1 MGRGRRSL
9 ALALLGT
16 AALSACAIQ
25 RPLNTASSDF
35 SLIGQ
40 RAPDFS
46 GTDTDGKPIAL
57 RDYGGR
63 PIVINVWA
71 SWCGPCRAEEPG
83 LVRAAHDYM
92 PKGIQFLGIDVR
104 DNIDQA
110 RIYETEFKVPFRS
123 IFDQASHLG
132 YAYRVDAPP
141 ATIFVDRRGTIV
153 YVCVGQLNEPD
164 LRGLIKKFLL
174 PTGTS

>member
-1 MGRGRRSL
+1 MKRTL
-9 ALALLGT
+9 TLALLAT
-16 AALSACAIQ
+16 LTLTACAIQ

-40 RAPDFS
+40 KAPDFA
-46 GTDTDGKPIAL
+46 GTDTEGKPIAL
-57 RDYGGR
+57 RDYRGR

-83 LVRAAHDYM
+83 LVRAAHDFT
-92 PKGIQFLGIDVR
+92 PRGIQFLGIDVR

-110 RIYETEFKVPFRS
+110 RIYEAEFKVPFRS
-123 IFDQASHLG
+123 IFDQASQLG

-141 ATIFVDRRGTIV
+141 ATIFVDGRGTIV
-153 YVCVGQLNEPD
+153 YVWVGQLNEPD
-164 LRGLIKKFLL
+164 LRALIQRFLL
-174 PTGTS
+174 PTGRS